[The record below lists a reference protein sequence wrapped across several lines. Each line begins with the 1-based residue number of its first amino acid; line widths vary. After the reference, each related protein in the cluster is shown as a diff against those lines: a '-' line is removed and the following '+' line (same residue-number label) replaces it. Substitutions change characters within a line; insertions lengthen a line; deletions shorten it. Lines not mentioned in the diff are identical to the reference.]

1 MSGAGQDSGQA
12 GDAGTGQ
19 SLKRTH
25 QVTILGQQY
34 SLRTEASSEQVR
46 EVVDFIHRS
55 LAEVSGR
62 QKAVDSLD
70 VAVLT
75 LLNVAGSYLH
85 LKQSTTV
92 GERRLEALLEKI
104 NRHNAEGEDGFPRS

>member
-12 GDAGTGQ
+12 GVAGTGQ
-19 SLKRTH
+19 PLKRTH
-25 QVTILGQQY
+25 QVTVLGQQY
-34 SLRTEASSEQVR
+34 SLRTEATPEQVQ

-62 QKAVDSLD
+62 QKAVDTLD

-85 LKQSTTV
+85 LKQSAAV
-92 GERRLEALLEKI
+92 GERRLDVLLEKLDRFI
-104 NRHNAEGEDGFPRS
+104 PDGGEASR